1 MYNDLKPPQHYHS
14 MLRSLMPSALLLLL
28 PFLILALPPEPQS
41 GPSKLQGLQTV
52 GLHQGLERLD
62 RGVVAVRQ
70 ADGKVFVSWRLLQ
83 EDPSTVAFNVYRLT
97 EGQKPVKLNRTPIDK
112 VTWLVD
118 SVNVPTSATTYCVY
132 EGAFQPSA
140 GNCFKLKPANQTS
153 PTTNQTSPTANGS
166 TEATA
171 GDAPYISI
179 PLQIPPP
186 GEVGGR
192 TYSYSANDASVG
204 DLDGDGRYEIVLKWE
219 PSITRNPPQPGLTGF
234 QLLDAY
240 TLDGTLLWRIN
251 LGKNIRAGAAYTQF
265 LVYDLDGD
273 GKAEMICKTADGTVD
288 GTGAVLGDAE
298 KDWRTLDPSSLFYG
312 KIVNGPEYLT
322 VFEGTTGKA
331 LATAEYI
338 PTRYP
343 LDGWG
348 GWGGNGGN
356 DTTGGRPDRF
366 TAGIAYLDGQLPSAV
381 FVRGWYG
388 RTVVAAWDYRNG
400 ALTSRWVFDS
410 KDAANPYSGQGNH
423 SITVADVDGDGKD
436 EFCVGAMT
444 VDDNGKGL
452 YTTGLRHGDALHL
465 ADMDPSRPGY
475 EVYGV
480 HENEGKALTLNTPG
494 VALFDAA
501 TGEVLFSIG
510 PGVDVGRG
518 VAADIDPTHPGFEN
532 WGGPGGLRDVKG
544 RTIAERGPS
553 STNFVVWWDG
563 DLTRELLDKNR
574 IDKWDWTT
582 ATTRNLLTA
591 QGSVSNNG
599 TKATP
604 CLSADILGDWREE
617 VIWRSA
623 DNSEL
628 RLYTTTHPTDYRLP
642 TLMHD
647 RIYRLGV
654 AWQNVSYNQPPHL
667 GLSLYPLM
675 KGTTASGI
683 QAVSTQPSPLTFSE
697 DFSQGLTNWVIENNA
712 DSTELKINQNTL
724 DIVAPK
730 GFTLWY
736 KEPLEGDVTIRFE
749 AYVVDEGGAYDRVS
763 DLNCFW
769 MAQDPAFP
777 DDFFARTKWRNGV
790 FGRYYSLRMYYVGYG
805 GNSNTTT
812 RFRKYDGN
820 YEAFQKGSQR
830 PDIIQEYTDPAHVL
844 TPNHWYTIEIRTKGE
859 RVSYLIDGQQIFD
872 YTDAAPYRKGYFGI
886 RTTQNHLRVKNI
898 TIIQTQDSPSAK
910 THGHH

>member
-1 MYNDLKPPQHYHS
+1 
-14 MLRSLMPSALLLLL
+14 MPSALLLLL

>member
-1 MYNDLKPPQHYHS
+1 MLRFISYS
-14 MLRSLMPSALLLLL
+14 ML
-28 PFLILALPPEPQS
+28 LIIFPLFSQALP
-41 GPSKLQGLQTV
+41 
-52 GLHQGLERLD
+52 LERLD

-70 ADGKVFVSWRLLQ
+70 ADGRVFVSWRLLQ
-83 EDPSTVAFNVYRLT
+83 EDPSTVAFDVYRLS
-97 EGQKPVKLNRTPIDK
+97 EGQAPVKLNRTPIDR

-118 SVNVPTSATTYCVY
+118 SLNVPATATTYCVCK
-132 EGAFQPSA
+132 GAFQPTA
-140 GNCFKLKPANQTS
+140 GNCFRLAAAPLLTPSSTA
-153 PTTNQTSPTANGS
+153 TNQSPLAAPQITSA
-166 TEATA
+166 A
-171 GDAPYISI
+171 APYLSI
-179 PLQIPPP
+179 PLQRPQP
-186 GEVGGR
+186 GEVDGR

-204 DLDGDGRYEIVLKWE
+204 DLDGDGRYEIILKWE
-219 PSITRNPPQPGLTGF
+219 PSLTRNPPQPGLTGL

-251 LGKNIRAGAAYTQF
+251 LGQNIRAGAAYTQF

-288 GTGAVLGDAE
+288 GTGTVLGEADI
-298 KDWRTLDPSSLFYG
+298 DWRTLDPSSLFYG
-312 KIVNGPEYLT
+312 KVVNGPEYLT

-331 LATAEYI
+331 LASADYI

-366 TAGIAYLDGQLPSAV
+366 TAGIAYLDGKLPSAV

-388 RTVVAAWDYRNG
+388 RTVVAAWDFRDG
-400 ALTSRWVFDS
+400 ILSSRWVFDS
-410 KDAANPYSGQGNH
+410 KDGSHPYSGQGNH
-423 SITVADVDGDGKD
+423 SVTVADVDDDGKD

-444 VDDNGKGL
+444 LDDDGKGL

-465 ADMDPSRPGY
+465 ADIDPSRPGY
-475 EVYGV
+475 EVFGV
-480 HENEGKALTLNTPG
+480 HENEGKSLALNTPG

-501 TGEVLFSIG
+501 TGEILFSLG

-532 WGGPGGLRDVKG
+532 WGGPGGLRDAKG
-544 RTIAERGPS
+544 TTISEKTPS

-582 ATTRNLLTA
+582 ATTSNLLTA
-591 QGSVSNNG
+591 EGSVSNNG

-654 AWQNVSYNQPPHL
+654 AWQNVGYNQPPHL
-667 GLSLYPLM
+667 GRSLEQPPAGTNDGTDQHAGAGRSVPATLTLSD
-675 KGTTASGI
+675 
-683 QAVSTQPSPLTFSE
+683 
-697 DFSQGLTNWVIENNA
+697 DFSQGLANWVIENNS
-712 DSTELKINQNTL
+712 DSTIVTVDTNVV

-730 GFTLWY
+730 GFTMWY
-736 KEPLEGDVTIRFE
+736 KQPLEGDAVIRYE
-749 AYVVDEGGAYDRVS
+749 AYVVGEGGPYDRVS

-805 GNSNTTT
+805 GNHNTTT
-812 RFRKYDGN
+812 RFRKYDGD
-820 YEAFQKGSQR
+820 YEAFQKNTQR
-830 PDIIQEYTDPAHVL
+830 PDIIAEFTDPDHL
-844 TPNHWYTIEIRTKGE
+844 ITPNRWYTIEIRMEGKQVT
-859 RVSYLIDGQQIFD
+859 YLMDGKPVFD
-872 YTDAAPYRKGYFGI
+872 HTDDAPYRNGYFGI
-886 RTTQNHLRVKNI
+886 RTTQNHVRVKNV
-898 TIIQTQDSPSAK
+898 TISQTPAQK
-910 THGHH
+910 R